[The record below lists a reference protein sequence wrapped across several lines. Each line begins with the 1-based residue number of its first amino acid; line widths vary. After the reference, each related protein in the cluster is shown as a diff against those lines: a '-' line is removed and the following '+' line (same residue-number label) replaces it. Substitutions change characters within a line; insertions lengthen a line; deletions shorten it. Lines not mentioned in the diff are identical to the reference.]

1 METESS
7 NYFKTVAKD
16 WDALRTGYF
25 QENVREVAFS
35 KAYLTPDMIVA
46 DIGAGTG
53 FISQGLAEKV
63 AKIHLLDASE
73 EMLDVAR
80 QNLKEYT
87 HVEYHLAE
95 SLDLPLAD
103 QSMDVVFANMYLHHT
118 ADPLAAIKEMVRLLK
133 PGGRLVITDLDTHTN
148 EWMRNEMA
156 DTWLGF
162 DRQQMCDWFQSA
174 GLVNVF
180 TDCTGEDCSAESGE
194 DKQQEAKISVFVAVG
209 TRMIRMKEAVK
220 SAYSL
225 VAETGSESKAGDKV
239 HYEFVS
245 SGSCCEPSE
254 NMAKCC
260 SGTSDSKIGYS
271 SSDLQFVPAE
281 AGEISLGCG
290 NPLVFSNLK
299 PGETVLDIGSGG
311 GIDVFLSANRV
322 GKDGHVIGV
331 DMTPAML
338 ARARASAQK
347 NGYDQVEFRQ
357 GEAENLPVEDAS
369 VDVVIS
375 NCVINLTEDKGK
387 AFRETYRVLKTGGR
401 LEISDIVSGGNMPE
415 SLRKNQ
421 GEWAACVSGALPEQ
435 EYTDLIRAAGFT
447 DLKVTRSDAYEIAGV
462 AKVYSAIVSARKIE

>member
-25 QENVREVAFS
+25 QESVREVAFS

-63 AKIHLLDASE
+63 AKIHLVDASE

-80 QNLKEYT
+80 QNLKEYI

-245 SGSCCEPSE
+245 TSSCCEPSE

-387 AFRETYRVLKTGGR
+387 AFRETYRVLKPGGR